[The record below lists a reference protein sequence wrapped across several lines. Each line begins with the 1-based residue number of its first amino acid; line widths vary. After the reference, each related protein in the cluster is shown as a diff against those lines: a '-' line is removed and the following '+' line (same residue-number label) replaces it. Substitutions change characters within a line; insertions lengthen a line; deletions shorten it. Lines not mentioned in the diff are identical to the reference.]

1 MSGAAFGELLHF
13 SKPIPVATPY
23 HSQYLQIK
31 LKSLRFS
38 LVQKLSCDAIRT
50 LKELELMKTYSTV
63 VSGREMSK
71 FIHIPDEFRD
81 SELRV
86 VVRPV
91 RKKKERFAGL
101 FLNPV
106 RVTQI
111 SIPSRDEINER

>member
-1 MSGAAFGELLHF
+1 VKKVE
-13 SKPIPVATPY
+13 P
-23 HSQYLQIK
+23 
-31 LKSLRFS
+31 
-38 LVQKLSCDAIRT
+38 
-50 LKELELMKTYSTV
+50 MKTYSTV

-71 FIHIPDEFRD
+71 FMQIPDEFRESD
-81 SELRV
+81 LRV

-106 RVTQI
+106 RVTKI